1 MSGLVVDA
9 ERCVG
14 CKRCVRACAFGGIV
28 VEGRLARPTDACTIC
43 GSCVEACPVQ
53 ALSIDRGRAAAGDGT
68 GADASVCRDIW
79 VVAQLDA
86 AGAVLPVTFELI
98 AKARELASCQRC
110 QRGQSLLAER
120 RVVAVLAEGAAAESR
135 ALQLIAAGVDEVLR
149 CRDGRFPSADTAL
162 LATLIAE
169 LARERYPE
177 TVLFAGRRRSDAS
190 WRRGS
195 PCCCRRDS
203 RQTARSFRSTPKP
216 GCFVR
221 RVRRSAEISWR
232 RSSAP
237 CIDRRW
243 RRCAQGCFRSRGTPA
258 HSAPAMLHPGPSP
271 ISRSMRRCIHACAGS
286 TWSRSQREPLLR
298 RSGSSWWGAVSVEKN
313 LPLMKRLVELLDAD
327 LGCTRPLV
335 EAGWLDYAHQVGQ
348 TGASVAPE
356 LLLSLGVSGAIQ
368 HLAGM
373 GGAQTVIAVNED
385 SSAPIFGVRRGMP
398 SWVIASRLPKNSSV
412 NSKRANTSQ

>member
-9 ERCVG
+9 GRCVG

-28 VEGRLARPTDACTIC
+28 VEERLARPTDACTLC

-53 ALSIDRGRAAAGDGT
+53 ALSIDRGRVAAGDGA
-68 GADASVCRDIW
+68 GADASACRDIW

-98 AKARELASCQRC
+98 AKARELASHQK
-110 QRGQSLLAER
+110 GQSLLVER

-135 ALQLIAAGVDEVLR
+135 ASQLIAAGADEVLR
-149 CRDGRFPSADTAL
+149 CRDGRFPSADTAV
-162 LATLIAE
+162 LAALIAE
-169 LARERYPE
+169 LAGERHPE
-177 TVLFAGRRRSDAS
+177 TVLFGATALGRELAPRIAVLLQTGLTADCTSLS
-190 WRRGS
+190 I
-195 PCCCRRDS
+195 DS
-203 RQTARSFRSTPKP
+203 ETGLLRQTRPAFGGNLMATIECPVHRPQMATVRP
-216 GCFVR
+216 GVFPVTGSSCAQRASDTAPGVITDVALDATLR
-221 RVRRSAEISWR
+221 PRVRRLDMESATAGTI
-232 RSSAP
+232 
-237 CIDRRW
+237 
-243 RRCAQGCFRSRGTPA
+243 AQAKRLVVVGRG
-258 HSAPAMLHPGPSP
+258 
-271 ISRSMRRCIHACAGS
+271 IGS
-286 TWSRSQREPLLR
+286 K
-298 RSGSSWWGAVSVEKN
+298 KN
-313 LPLMKRLVELLDAD
+313 LSLMKRLAELLDAD

-385 SSAPIFGVRRGMP
+385 ASAPIFGAAHYAIVGDCIGFAEELIRQLE
-398 SWVIASRLPKNSSV
+398 S
-412 NSKRANTSQ
+412 

>member
-9 ERCVG
+9 GRCVG

-28 VEGRLARPTDACTIC
+28 VEERLARPTDACTLC

-53 ALSIDRGRAAAGDGT
+53 ALSIDRGRVTAGNGA
-68 GADASVCRDIW
+68 GADASACRDIW

-98 AKARELASCQRC
+98 AKARELASHQKGR
-110 QRGQSLLAER
+110 SLLVER

-135 ALQLIAAGVDEVLR
+135 ASQLIAAGADEVLR
-149 CRDGRFPSADTAL
+149 CRDERFPSADTAV
-162 LATLIAE
+162 LAALIAE
-169 LARERYPE
+169 LAGECHPE
-177 TVLFAGRRRSDAS
+177 TVLFGATALGRELAPRVAVLLQTGLTADCTSLSIDSETGLLRQTRPAFGGNLMATIECPVHRPQMATVRPGVFPVTGSSCAQRASDA
-190 WRRGS
+190 
-195 PCCCRRDS
+195 
-203 RQTARSFRSTPKP
+203 AP
-216 GCFVR
+216 GVITDVVLDATLR
-221 RVRRSAEISWR
+221 PRVRRLDMEPATAGTI
-232 RSSAP
+232 
-237 CIDRRW
+237 
-243 RRCAQGCFRSRGTPA
+243 AQAKRLVVVGRG
-258 HSAPAMLHPGPSP
+258 
-271 ISRSMRRCIHACAGS
+271 IGS
-286 TWSRSQREPLLR
+286 K
-298 RSGSSWWGAVSVEKN
+298 KN
-313 LPLMKRLVELLDAD
+313 LSLMKRLAELLDAD

-385 SSAPIFGVRRGMP
+385 SSAPIFGAARYAIVGDCVGFAEELIRQLE
-398 SWVIASRLPKNSSV
+398 S
-412 NSKRANTSQ
+412 

>member
-28 VEGRLARPTDACTIC
+28 VEERLARPTDACTLC

-53 ALSIDRGRAAAGDGT
+53 ALSIDRGRAAVGDGT
-68 GADASVCRDIW
+68 GADASACRDIW

-110 QRGQSLLAER
+110 QRGQSLLVER
-120 RVVAVLAEGAAAESR
+120 RVVAVLAEGEAAESR
-135 ALQLIAAGVDEVLR
+135 ASQLIAAGADEVLR
-149 CRDGRFPSADTAL
+149 CRDGRFPSADTAV

-169 LARERYPE
+169 LARERHPE
-177 TVLFAGRRRSDAS
+177 TVLFGATALGRELAPRVAVLLQTGLTADCTELSIDAET
-190 WRRGS
+190 GLL
-195 PCCCRRDS
+195 
-203 RQTARSFRSTPKP
+203 RQTRPAFGGNLMATIECPVHRPQMATVRP
-216 GCFVR
+216 GVFPVAGDTCAQRAGDAAPGIITDIAFDATVHP
-221 RVRRSAEISWR
+221 RVRRLDLEPVAAGTI
-232 RSSAP
+232 
-237 CIDRRW
+237 
-243 RRCAQGCFRSRGTPA
+243 AQAKRLVVVGRG
-258 HSAPAMLHPGPSP
+258 
-271 ISRSMRRCIHACAGS
+271 IGS
-286 TWSRSQREPLLR
+286 K
-298 RSGSSWWGAVSVEKN
+298 KN
-313 LPLMKRLVELLDAD
+313 LPLMKRLTELLDAD

-348 TGASVAPE
+348 TGASAAPE

-368 HLAGM
+368 HLAGI

-385 SSAPIFGVRRGMP
+385 SSAPIFGAARYAVVGDCIAFAEELVRQLG
-398 SWVIASRLPKNSSV
+398 S
-412 NSKRANTSQ
+412 

>member
-53 ALSIDRGRAAAGDGT
+53 ALFIDRGRAAAGDGT

-120 RVVAVLAEGAAAESR
+120 RVVAVLAEGAAAESQ
-135 ALQLIAAGVDEVLR
+135 ASQLIAAGADEVLR
-149 CRDGRFPSADTAL
+149 CRDGRFPSADTAV
-162 LATLIAE
+162 LAALIAE
-169 LARERYPE
+169 LARERHPE
-177 TVLFAGRRRSDAS
+177 TVLFGATALGRELAPRVAVLLQTGLTADCTVLSI
-190 WRRGS
+190 
-195 PCCCRRDS
+195 DS
-203 RQTARSFRSTPKP
+203 ETGLLRQTRPAFGGNLMATIECPVHRPQMATVRP
-216 GCFVR
+216 GVFPVAVDACAQRAGDVAPGIITDIAFDATVHP
-221 RVRRSAEISWR
+221 RVRRLDLEPVAAGI
-232 RSSAP
+232 
-237 CIDRRW
+237 I
-243 RRCAQGCFRSRGTPA
+243 AQAKRLVVVGRG
-258 HSAPAMLHPGPSP
+258 
-271 ISRSMRRCIHACAGS
+271 IGS
-286 TWSRSQREPLLR
+286 
-298 RSGSSWWGAVSVEKN
+298 KKH
-313 LPLMKRLVELLDAD
+313 LPLMKRLAELLDAD

-385 SSAPIFGVRRGMP
+385 SSAPIFGAARYAVVGDCIAFAGELVRQLEAR
-398 SWVIASRLPKNSSV
+398 
-412 NSKRANTSQ
+412 

>member
-177 TVLFAGRRRSDAS
+177 TVLFGATALGRELAPRVAVLLQTGLTADCTELSIDAET
-190 WRRGS
+190 GLL
-195 PCCCRRDS
+195 
-203 RQTARSFRSTPKP
+203 RQTRPAFGGNLMATIECPVHRPQMATVRP
-216 GCFVR
+216 GVFPVAGDACAQRTGDVAPGTITDIALDATVHP
-221 RVRRSAEISWR
+221 RVRRLDLEPVAAGTI
-232 RSSAP
+232 
-237 CIDRRW
+237 
-243 RRCAQGCFRSRGTPA
+243 AQA
-258 HSAPAMLHPGPSP
+258 
-271 ISRSMRRCIHACAGS
+271 
-286 TWSRSQREPLLR
+286 
-298 RSGSSWWGAVSVEKN
+298 
-313 LPLMKRLVELLDAD
+313 KRLV
-327 LGCTRPLV
+327 V
-335 EAGWLDYAHQVGQ
+335 VGR
-348 TGASVAPE
+348 GIGSRR
-356 LLLSLGVSGAIQ
+356 
-368 HLAGM
+368 
-373 GGAQTVIAVNED
+373 
-385 SSAPIFGVRRGMP
+385 IF
-398 SWVIASRLPKNSSV
+398 RL
-412 NSKRANTSQ
+412 

>member
-9 ERCVG
+9 GRCVG

-28 VEGRLARPTDACTIC
+28 VEERLARPTDACTLC

-53 ALSIDRGRAAAGDGT
+53 ALSIDRGRVAAGNGA
-68 GADASVCRDIW
+68 GADASACRDIW

-98 AKARELASCQRC
+98 AKARELASHQKGR
-110 QRGQSLLAER
+110 SLLVER

-135 ALQLIAAGVDEVLR
+135 ASQLIAAGADEVLR
-149 CRDGRFPSADTAL
+149 CRDERFPSADTAV
-162 LATLIAE
+162 LAALIAE
-169 LARERYPE
+169 LAGECHPE
-177 TVLFAGRRRSDAS
+177 TVLFGATALGRELAPRVAVLLQTGLTADCTSLSIDSETGLLRQTRPAFGGNLMATIECPVHRPQMATVRPGVFPVTGSSCAQRASDA
-190 WRRGS
+190 
-195 PCCCRRDS
+195 
-203 RQTARSFRSTPKP
+203 AP
-216 GCFVR
+216 GVITDVVLDATLR
-221 RVRRSAEISWR
+221 PRVRRLDMEPATAGTI
-232 RSSAP
+232 
-237 CIDRRW
+237 
-243 RRCAQGCFRSRGTPA
+243 AQAKRLVVVGRG
-258 HSAPAMLHPGPSP
+258 
-271 ISRSMRRCIHACAGS
+271 IGS
-286 TWSRSQREPLLR
+286 K
-298 RSGSSWWGAVSVEKN
+298 KN
-313 LPLMKRLVELLDAD
+313 LSLMKRLAELLDAD

-385 SSAPIFGVRRGMP
+385 SSAPIFGAARYAIVGDCVGFAEELIRQLE
-398 SWVIASRLPKNSSV
+398 S
-412 NSKRANTSQ
+412 

>member
-28 VEGRLARPTDACTIC
+28 VEGRLARPTGACTLC

-86 AGAVLPVTFELI
+86 AGAVPPVTFELI

-120 RVVAVLAEGAAAESR
+120 RVVAVLAEGAAAESQ
-135 ALQLIAAGVDEVLR
+135 ASQLIAAGADEVLR
-149 CRDGRFPSADTAL
+149 CRDGRFPSADTAV
-162 LATLIAE
+162 LAALIAE
-169 LARERYPE
+169 LARERHPE
-177 TVLFAGRRRSDAS
+177 TVLFGATALGRELAPRVAVLLQTGLTADCTVLSI
-190 WRRGS
+190 
-195 PCCCRRDS
+195 DS
-203 RQTARSFRSTPKP
+203 ETGLLRQTRPAFGGNLMATIECPVHRPQMATVRP
-216 GCFVR
+216 GVFPVAGDACAQRTGDVAPGTITDIALDATVHP
-221 RVRRSAEISWR
+221 RVRRLDLEPVAAGTI
-232 RSSAP
+232 
-237 CIDRRW
+237 
-243 RRCAQGCFRSRGTPA
+243 AQAKRLVVVGRG
-258 HSAPAMLHPGPSP
+258 
-271 ISRSMRRCIHACAGS
+271 IGS
-286 TWSRSQREPLLR
+286 K
-298 RSGSSWWGAVSVEKN
+298 KN
-313 LPLMKRLVELLDAD
+313 LPLMKRLAELLDAD

-385 SSAPIFGVRRGMP
+385 ASAPIFGAARYAVVGDCIAFAEELVRQLEAR
-398 SWVIASRLPKNSSV
+398 
-412 NSKRANTSQ
+412 

>member
-28 VEGRLARPTDACTIC
+28 VEGRLARPTDACTLC

-53 ALSIDRGRAAAGDGT
+53 ALSIDRGHVAAGDGA
-68 GADASVCRDIW
+68 GADASACRDIW

-120 RVVAVLAEGAAAESR
+120 RVVAVLAEGEAAESR

-169 LARERYPE
+169 LARERHPE
-177 TVLFAGRRRSDAS
+177 TVLFGATALGRELAPRVAVLLQTGLTADCTELSIDAET
-190 WRRGS
+190 GLL
-195 PCCCRRDS
+195 
-203 RQTARSFRSTPKP
+203 RQTRPAFGGNLMATIECPVHRPQMATVRPGVFPVAGDACARRTGDVAP
-216 GCFVR
+216 GTITDIALDATVHP
-221 RVRRSAEISWR
+221 RVRRLDLEPVAAGTI
-232 RSSAP
+232 
-237 CIDRRW
+237 
-243 RRCAQGCFRSRGTPA
+243 AQAKRLVVVGRG
-258 HSAPAMLHPGPSP
+258 
-271 ISRSMRRCIHACAGS
+271 IGS
-286 TWSRSQREPLLR
+286 K
-298 RSGSSWWGAVSVEKN
+298 KN
-313 LPLMKRLVELLDAD
+313 LPLMKRLAELLDAD

-385 SSAPIFGVRRGMP
+385 ASAPIFGAARYAVVGDCIAFAEELVRQLEAR
-398 SWVIASRLPKNSSV
+398 
-412 NSKRANTSQ
+412 

>member
-28 VEGRLARPTDACTIC
+28 VEGRLARPTGACTLC

-120 RVVAVLAEGAAAESR
+120 RVVAVLAEGAAAESQ
-135 ALQLIAAGVDEVLR
+135 ASQLIAAGADEVLR
-149 CRDGRFPSADTAL
+149 CRDGRFPSADTAV
-162 LATLIAE
+162 LAALIAE
-169 LARERYPE
+169 LARERHPE
-177 TVLFAGRRRSDAS
+177 TVLFGATALGRELAPRVAVLLQTGLTADCTVLSI
-190 WRRGS
+190 
-195 PCCCRRDS
+195 DS
-203 RQTARSFRSTPKP
+203 ETGLLRQTRPAFGGNLMATIECPVHRPQMATVRP
-216 GCFVR
+216 GVFPVAGDACAQRTGDVAPGTITDIALDATVHP
-221 RVRRSAEISWR
+221 RVRRLDLEPVAAGTI
-232 RSSAP
+232 
-237 CIDRRW
+237 
-243 RRCAQGCFRSRGTPA
+243 AQAKRLVVVGRG
-258 HSAPAMLHPGPSP
+258 
-271 ISRSMRRCIHACAGS
+271 IGS
-286 TWSRSQREPLLR
+286 K
-298 RSGSSWWGAVSVEKN
+298 KN
-313 LPLMKRLVELLDAD
+313 LPLMKRLAELLDAD

-385 SSAPIFGVRRGMP
+385 ASAPIFGAARYAVVGDC
-398 SWVIASRLPKNSSV
+398 IAFAEELARQLEA
-412 NSKRANTSQ
+412 R

>member
-28 VEGRLARPTDACTIC
+28 VEGRLARPTDACTLC

-53 ALSIDRGRAAAGDGT
+53 ALSIDRGRAAVGDGA
-68 GADASVCRDIW
+68 GADASACRDIW

-98 AKARELASCQRC
+98 VKARELASCQRC

-120 RVVAVLAEGAAAESR
+120 RVVAVLAEGEAAESR
-135 ALQLIAAGVDEVLR
+135 ASQLIAAGADEVLR
-149 CRDGRFPSADTAL
+149 CRDGRFPSADTAV

-169 LARERYPE
+169 LARERHPE
-177 TVLFAGRRRSDAS
+177 TVLFGATALGRELAPRVAVLLQTGLTADCTELSIDAET
-190 WRRGS
+190 GLL
-195 PCCCRRDS
+195 
-203 RQTARSFRSTPKP
+203 RQTRPAFGGNLMATIECPVHRPQMATVRP
-216 GCFVR
+216 GVFPVAGDTCAQRAGDAAPGIITDIALDATVHP
-221 RVRRSAEISWR
+221 RVRRLDLEPVAAGTITQAKR
-232 RSSAP
+232 LVVV
-237 CIDRRW
+237 
-243 RRCAQGCFRSRGTPA
+243 GRG
-258 HSAPAMLHPGPSP
+258 
-271 ISRSMRRCIHACAGS
+271 IGS
-286 TWSRSQREPLLR
+286 K
-298 RSGSSWWGAVSVEKN
+298 KN
-313 LPLMKRLVELLDAD
+313 LPLMKRLTELLDAD

-368 HLAGM
+368 HLAGI

-385 SSAPIFGVRRGMP
+385 SSAPIFGAARYAVVGDCIAFAEELVRQLD
-398 SWVIASRLPKNSSV
+398 S
-412 NSKRANTSQ
+412 

>member
-9 ERCVG
+9 GRCVG

-28 VEGRLARPTDACTIC
+28 VEERLARPTDACTLC

-53 ALSIDRGRAAAGDGT
+53 ALSIDRGRVAVGDGA
-68 GADASVCRDIW
+68 GADASACRDIW

-98 AKARELASCQRC
+98 AKARELASCQK
-110 QRGQSLLAER
+110 GQSLLVER

-135 ALQLIAAGVDEVLR
+135 ASQLIAAGADEVLR
-149 CRDGRFPSADTAL
+149 CRDGRFSSADTAV
-162 LATLIAE
+162 LAALIAG
-169 LARERYPE
+169 LARERHPE
-177 TVLFAGRRRSDAS
+177 TVLFGATALGRELAPRIAVLLQTGLTADCTSLSIDSETGLLRQTRPAFGGNLMATIECPVHRPQMATVRPGVFPVTGSSCAQRASDA
-190 WRRGS
+190 
-195 PCCCRRDS
+195 
-203 RQTARSFRSTPKP
+203 AP
-216 GCFVR
+216 GVITDVALDATLHP
-221 RVRRSAEISWR
+221 RVRRLDMKPVAAGTI
-232 RSSAP
+232 
-237 CIDRRW
+237 
-243 RRCAQGCFRSRGTPA
+243 AQAKRLVVVGRG
-258 HSAPAMLHPGPSP
+258 
-271 ISRSMRRCIHACAGS
+271 IGS
-286 TWSRSQREPLLR
+286 K
-298 RSGSSWWGAVSVEKN
+298 KN
-313 LPLMKRLVELLDAD
+313 LSLMKRLAELLDAD

-385 SSAPIFGVRRGMP
+385 SSAPIFGAARYAIVGDCVGFAEELIRQLE
-398 SWVIASRLPKNSSV
+398 S
-412 NSKRANTSQ
+412 

>member
-28 VEGRLARPTDACTIC
+28 VEGRLARPTDACTLC

-169 LARERYPE
+169 LARERHPE
-177 TVLFAGRRRSDAS
+177 TVLFGATALGRELAPRVAVLLQTGLTADCTELSIDAET
-190 WRRGS
+190 GLL
-195 PCCCRRDS
+195 
-203 RQTARSFRSTPKP
+203 RQTRPAFGGNLMATIECPVHRPQMATVRP
-216 GCFVR
+216 GVFPVAGDACAQRTGDVAPGTITDIALDATVHP
-221 RVRRSAEISWR
+221 RVRRLDLEPVAAGTI
-232 RSSAP
+232 
-237 CIDRRW
+237 
-243 RRCAQGCFRSRGTPA
+243 AQAKRLVVVGRG
-258 HSAPAMLHPGPSP
+258 
-271 ISRSMRRCIHACAGS
+271 IGS
-286 TWSRSQREPLLR
+286 K
-298 RSGSSWWGAVSVEKN
+298 KN
-313 LPLMKRLVELLDAD
+313 LPLMKRLAELLDAD

-385 SSAPIFGVRRGMP
+385 SSAPIFGAARYAVVGDC
-398 SWVIASRLPKNSSV
+398 IAFAEELIRQLEA
-412 NSKRANTSQ
+412 R

>member
-169 LARERYPE
+169 LARERHPE
-177 TVLFAGRRRSDAS
+177 TVLFGATALGRELAPRVAVLLQTGLTADCTELSIDAET
-190 WRRGS
+190 GLL
-195 PCCCRRDS
+195 
-203 RQTARSFRSTPKP
+203 RQTRPAFGGNLMATIECPVHRPQMATVRP
-216 GCFVR
+216 GVFPVAGDACAQRTGDVAPGTITDIALDATVHP
-221 RVRRSAEISWR
+221 RVRRLDLEPVAAGTI
-232 RSSAP
+232 
-237 CIDRRW
+237 
-243 RRCAQGCFRSRGTPA
+243 AQAKRLVVVGRG
-258 HSAPAMLHPGPSP
+258 
-271 ISRSMRRCIHACAGS
+271 IGS
-286 TWSRSQREPLLR
+286 K
-298 RSGSSWWGAVSVEKN
+298 KN

-385 SSAPIFGVRRGMP
+385 SSAPIFGAARYAVVGDCIAFAEELVRQLEAR
-398 SWVIASRLPKNSSV
+398 
-412 NSKRANTSQ
+412 

>member
-28 VEGRLARPTDACTIC
+28 VEGRLARPTDACTLC

-53 ALSIDRGRAAAGDGT
+53 ALSIDRRRAAAGDGT

-169 LARERYPE
+169 LARERHPE
-177 TVLFAGRRRSDAS
+177 TVLFGATALGRELAPRVAVLLQTGLTADCTELSIDAET
-190 WRRGS
+190 GLL
-195 PCCCRRDS
+195 
-203 RQTARSFRSTPKP
+203 RQTRPAFGGNLMATIECPVHRPQMATVRP
-216 GCFVR
+216 GVFPVAGDACAQRTGDVAPGTITDIALDATVHP
-221 RVRRSAEISWR
+221 RVRRLDLEPVAAGTI
-232 RSSAP
+232 
-237 CIDRRW
+237 
-243 RRCAQGCFRSRGTPA
+243 AQAKRLVVVGRG
-258 HSAPAMLHPGPSP
+258 
-271 ISRSMRRCIHACAGS
+271 IGS
-286 TWSRSQREPLLR
+286 K
-298 RSGSSWWGAVSVEKN
+298 KN
-313 LPLMKRLVELLDAD
+313 LPLMKRLAELLDAD

-385 SSAPIFGVRRGMP
+385 SSAPIFGAARYAVVGDC
-398 SWVIASRLPKNSSV
+398 IAFAEELIRQLEA
-412 NSKRANTSQ
+412 R

>member
-9 ERCVG
+9 GRCVG

-28 VEGRLARPTDACTIC
+28 VEERLALPTDACTLC

-53 ALSIDRGRAAAGDGT
+53 ALSIDRGRVAAGDGA
-68 GADASVCRDIW
+68 GADASACRDIW

-98 AKARELASCQRC
+98 AKARELASHQK
-110 QRGQSLLAER
+110 GQSLLVER

-135 ALQLIAAGVDEVLR
+135 ASQLIAAGADEVLR
-149 CRDGRFPSADTAL
+149 CRDGRFPSADTAV
-162 LATLIAE
+162 LAALIAE
-169 LARERYPE
+169 LAGERHPE
-177 TVLFAGRRRSDAS
+177 TVLFGATALGRELAPRIAVLLQTGLTADCTSLSIDSETGLLRQTRPAFGGNLMATIECPVHRPQMATVRPGVFPVTGSSCAQRASDA
-190 WRRGS
+190 
-195 PCCCRRDS
+195 
-203 RQTARSFRSTPKP
+203 AP
-216 GCFVR
+216 GVITDVALDATLR
-221 RVRRSAEISWR
+221 PRVRRLDMKPVAAGTI
-232 RSSAP
+232 
-237 CIDRRW
+237 
-243 RRCAQGCFRSRGTPA
+243 AQAKRLVVVGRGI
-258 HSAPAMLHPGPSP
+258 GPK
-271 ISRSMRRCIHACAGS
+271 
-286 TWSRSQREPLLR
+286 
-298 RSGSSWWGAVSVEKN
+298 KN
-313 LPLMKRLVELLDAD
+313 LSLMKRLAELLDAD

-385 SSAPIFGVRRGMP
+385 SSAPIFGAARYAIVGDCVGFAEELIRQLE
-398 SWVIASRLPKNSSV
+398 S
-412 NSKRANTSQ
+412 

>member
-28 VEGRLARPTDACTIC
+28 VEGRLARPTDACTLC

-53 ALSIDRGRAAAGDGT
+53 ALSIDRGHVAAGDGA
-68 GADASVCRDIW
+68 GADASACRDIW

-98 AKARELASCQRC
+98 AKARELAFSQK
-110 QRGQSLLAER
+110 GQSPLAGLSLLAER
-120 RVVAVLAEGAAAESR
+120 RVVAVLAEGAAAESQ
-135 ALQLIAAGVDEVLR
+135 ASQLIAAGADEVLR
-149 CRDGRFPSADTAL
+149 CRDGRFPSADTAV
-162 LATLIAE
+162 LAALIAE
-169 LARERYPE
+169 LARERHPE
-177 TVLFAGRRRSDAS
+177 TVLFGATALGRELAPRVAVLLQTGLTADCTELSIDAET
-190 WRRGS
+190 GLL
-195 PCCCRRDS
+195 
-203 RQTARSFRSTPKP
+203 RQTRPAFGGNLMATIECPVHRPQMATVRP
-216 GCFVR
+216 GVFPVAVDACAQRAGDVAPGIITDIAFDATVHP
-221 RVRRSAEISWR
+221 RVRRLDLEPVAAGTI
-232 RSSAP
+232 
-237 CIDRRW
+237 
-243 RRCAQGCFRSRGTPA
+243 AQAKRLVVVGRG
-258 HSAPAMLHPGPSP
+258 
-271 ISRSMRRCIHACAGS
+271 IGS
-286 TWSRSQREPLLR
+286 
-298 RSGSSWWGAVSVEKN
+298 KKH
-313 LPLMKRLVELLDAD
+313 LPLMKRLAELLDAD

-385 SSAPIFGVRRGMP
+385 SSAPIFGAARYAVVGDC
-398 SWVIASRLPKNSSV
+398 IAFAEELIRQLEA
-412 NSKRANTSQ
+412 R

>member
-28 VEGRLARPTDACTIC
+28 VEGRLARPTGACTLC

-120 RVVAVLAEGAAAESR
+120 RVVAVLAEGAAAESQ
-135 ALQLIAAGVDEVLR
+135 ASQLIAAGADEVLR
-149 CRDGRFPSADTAL
+149 CRDGRFPSADTAV
-162 LATLIAE
+162 LAALIAE
-169 LARERYPE
+169 LARERHPE
-177 TVLFAGRRRSDAS
+177 TVLFGATALGRELAPRVAVLLQTGLTADCTVLSI
-190 WRRGS
+190 
-195 PCCCRRDS
+195 DS
-203 RQTARSFRSTPKP
+203 ETGLLRQTRPAFGGNLMATIECPVHRPQMATVRP
-216 GCFVR
+216 GVFPVAGGACAQRTGDVAPGTITDIALDATVHP
-221 RVRRSAEISWR
+221 RVRRLDLEPVAAGTI
-232 RSSAP
+232 
-237 CIDRRW
+237 
-243 RRCAQGCFRSRGTPA
+243 AQAKRLVVVGRG
-258 HSAPAMLHPGPSP
+258 
-271 ISRSMRRCIHACAGS
+271 IGS
-286 TWSRSQREPLLR
+286 K
-298 RSGSSWWGAVSVEKN
+298 KN
-313 LPLMKRLVELLDAD
+313 LPLMKRLAELLDAD

-385 SSAPIFGVRRGMP
+385 ASAPIFGAARYAVVGDC
-398 SWVIASRLPKNSSV
+398 IAFAEELARQLEA
-412 NSKRANTSQ
+412 R